1 MMTKAPIQSIF
12 GQSPENVL
20 VAGHRG
26 MRACY
31 PENTMLSFRKAVELG
46 VDMIEM
52 DINLSSDG
60 VPMVIHDRKVDRTTN
75 GSGYV
80 SDMTVSQLQSLDAGV
95 RFNGVFSGCRI
106 PTFEEFLDYI
116 AAVPGFFLNVEIK
129 EMTHECVDKTV
140 KLLEQYGMLNRCVIA
155 SFDAAIIRYAH
166 RAYGVHTQGFPE
178 SYMQNFDAH
187 TYECM
192 YAAGVE
198 MNDLK
203 RPLCDELLAKGI
215 DVWGW
220 CPDTDEAVYE
230 AIRAKTSMIT
240 CNNPEPA
247 LRILREQGLHK

>member
-1 MMTKAPIQSIF
+1 MAEYTIERIF

-31 PENTMLSFRKAVELG
+31 PENTMLSFQKAVELG

-52 DINLSSDG
+52 DINLSADG
-60 VPMVIHDRKVDRTTN
+60 VPVVIHDRKVDRTTN

-80 SDMTVSQLQSLDAGV
+80 GDMTVSELQSLDAGV
-95 RFNGVFSGCRI
+95 RFNGVFSGCKI
-106 PTFEEFLDYI
+106 PTFEEFLDYVVTI
-116 AAVPGFFLNVEIK
+116 PGLLLNVEIK
-129 EMTHECVDKTV
+129 EMTQECVDKTV
-140 KLLEQYGMLNRCVIA
+140 KLLERYRLLDRCVIA
-155 SFDAAIIRYAH
+155 SFDAAILRYAH
-166 RAYGVHTQGFPE
+166 RTYGVRTQGFPDW
-178 SYMQNFDAH
+178 YMQNFDAH

-198 MNDLK
+198 MGDLK
-203 RPLCDELLAKGI
+203 QPLCSELLAQGI

-230 AIRAKTSMIT
+230 AIRARVSLIT

-247 LRILREQGLHK
+247 LRILREQGLHR